1 MVNFYHLVE
10 MSKKKR
16 ISDQIIEDIEKGIK
30 GLNMGLPTGL
40 PKLDG
45 IIYGIQKSTYYVFGG
60 DTSSGK
66 SSLANQIALF
76 EPYEYSLQHP
86 EKVRVEYIYFSFE
99 MQARKQF
106 LRGLSREIYKKEKR
120 VFSNEYLLS
129 RKGKLS
135 EESYKKVKE
144 YLPYFDKLEDHIAF
158 YEVSLTPL
166 QVEKIIRY
174 QLSKYG
180 EFLVDED
187 ESEYYVLKEEFKN
200 LHFIVIFDHASLTK
214 SEANGDGKIKM
225 DKVSKILIKY
235 RNMCEISPVILQQ
248 FNRGLRSMER
258 KRFDSQEPTLDDFS
272 GSADI
277 GQDAD
282 VVIAIAYPITYGVD
296 TYRGYLITPQA
307 GGFGNRFRML
317 HVLKNRD
324 GEPNVNLGICFFGEV
339 GMWINLPKAEEFTS
353 AQDYTQY
360 LKP

>member
-1 MVNFYHLVE
+1 

-16 ISDQIIEDIEKGIK
+16 ISDQIIEDIDKGIK

-40 PKLDG
+40 PKLDS
-45 IIYGIQKSTYYVFGG
+45 IIYGIQKSTYYAIGG
-60 DTSSGK
+60 DTSAGK

-76 EPYEYSLQHP
+76 EPYEYALENP
-86 EKVRVEYIYFSFE
+86 DKVKVEYIYFSFE

-106 LRGLSREIYKKEKR
+106 LRGLSRHIYKKEKK
-120 VFSNEYLLS
+120 VYSNDYLLS
-129 RKGKLS
+129 RKGTLS
-135 EESYKKVKE
+135 QESRKKILD

-158 YEVSLTPL
+158 YEVSLTPAS
-166 QVEKIIRY
+166 VERIIRF
-174 QLSKYG
+174 QLCKYG
-180 EFLVDED
+180 EFLIDDE

-200 LHFIVIFDHASLTK
+200 LHLIIIYDHASLTK

-235 RNMCEISPVILQQ
+235 RNMCEATPIILQQ

-258 KRFDSQEPTLDDFS
+258 KKFDSQEPTLDDFS

-282 VVIAIAYPITYGVD
+282 VVLAIAYPITYGVD
-296 TYRGYLITPQA
+296 TYRGYLIAPKS
-307 GGFGNRFRML
+307 GGFGNRFRMI
-317 HVLKNRD
+317 HCLKNRD
-324 GEPNVNLGICFFGEV
+324 GEPNVNVGICFFGEV
-339 GMWINLPKAEEFTS
+339 GMWINLPKADEFTS

-360 LKP
+360 LTP